1 MDQAETE
8 YQLHA
13 YDDFEFFDDYN
24 ELVLN
29 YGFVTL
35 FVVAFPVAPL
45 LCFLNNVRQPI
56 FLPELTHK
64 IARCWRH
71 MSTHSN

>member
-8 YQLHA
+8 YKLHA

-35 FVVAFPVAPL
+35 FVVAFPAAPL
-45 LCFLNNVRQPI
+45 LCFLNNGEKNGVFFI
-56 FLPELTHK
+56 DTTYKLFL
-64 IARCWRH
+64 RSFR
-71 MSTHSN
+71 STC